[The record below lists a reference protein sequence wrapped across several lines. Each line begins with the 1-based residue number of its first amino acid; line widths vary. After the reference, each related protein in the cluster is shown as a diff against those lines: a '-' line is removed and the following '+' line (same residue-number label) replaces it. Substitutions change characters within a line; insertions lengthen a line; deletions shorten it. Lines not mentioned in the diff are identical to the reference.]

1 MEQITLHHKMKV
13 LLIKLFSFLLFFMT
27 INPSIYSQESAKFQ
41 FIKTSQ
47 TGERFEIIQS
57 EISSI
62 YTFKVD
68 KYLGKV
74 YVIVHVPE
82 FETPTWLEIPKSYVK
97 NDTIKSEKINYQLF
111 LGGNSV
117 VDCYLLNINSGSSW
131 ILKNENK
138 KGLLFKGFDTSLD

>member
-1 MEQITLHHKMKV
+1 MKQIFLRHKKNVM
-13 LLIKLFSFLLFFMT
+13 LIKFLFLLFFIT
-27 INPSIYSQESAKFQ
+27 NCQTIYSQEFSKYQ
-41 FIKTSQ
+41 SIKTSQ
-47 TGERFEIIQS
+47 TDERFEIIQS

-74 YVIVHVPE
+74 YVIVKIPE
-82 FETPTWLEIPKSYVK
+82 FETPSWLEIPKSYNK

-117 VDCYLLNINSGSSW
+117 MDCYLLNINSGSSW

-138 KGLLFKGFDTSLD
+138 KGYIFKGFDTSLD